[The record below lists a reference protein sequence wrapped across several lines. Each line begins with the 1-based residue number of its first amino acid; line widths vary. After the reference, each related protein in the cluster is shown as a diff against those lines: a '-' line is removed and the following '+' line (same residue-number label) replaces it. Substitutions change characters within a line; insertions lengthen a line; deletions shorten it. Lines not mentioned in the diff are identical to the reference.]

1 MIHDT
6 EYKKRSNSVI
16 ITKKSVP
23 PFKIYFKFG
32 MIPNTVK
39 YNVKSEE
46 TFFYKTL

>member
-32 MIPNTVK
+32 MIPDTVK
-39 YNVKSEE
+39 YNVEKVR
-46 TFFYKTL
+46 TFIKKC